1 MWCFLGNQRKG
12 GKLMGRNISTEK
24 LLEHK
29 KSALC
34 RLESYID
41 SLIKS
46 PDAKIRGKADKFSY

>member
-1 MWCFLGNQRKG
+1 
-12 GKLMGRNISTEK
+12 MGRNISTEK